1 MVVLFLAALCLCFQT
16 LVQSTSGRPAQHGAV
31 ESADGSVPNCHERAS
46 KSSAYD
52 EARISAA
59 VNELSDA
66 SSMHN
71 PRFVMF
77 FGQPRTGH
85 SIVGSIL
92 DAHPQMAVANE
103 VCTAYFLSIHF
114 RLLLSYSYIITP
126 GVYLIKILIVVV
138 NRETIL
144 AGSVRLVGLRTVV
157 SLQDVRDEPELFVSI
172 IFKYIYILQIIDIY
186 FFRLWLTLQMLAV

>member
-103 VCTAYFLSIHF
+103 FNALKQVTSGASG
-114 RLLLSYSYIITP
+114 R
-126 GVYLIKILIVVV
+126 GILK
-138 NRETIL
+138 
-144 AGSVRLVGLRTVV
+144 G
-157 SLQDVRDEPELFVSI
+157 
-172 IFKYIYILQIIDIY
+172 ILQN
-186 FFRLWLTLQMLAV
+186 TLQCSKGRVQA